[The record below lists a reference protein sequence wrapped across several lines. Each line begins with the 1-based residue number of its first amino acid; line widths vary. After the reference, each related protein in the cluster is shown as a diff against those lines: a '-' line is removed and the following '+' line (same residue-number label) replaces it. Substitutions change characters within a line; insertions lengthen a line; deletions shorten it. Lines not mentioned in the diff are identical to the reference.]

1 MEPLELDHVTL
12 RVRSPKDNSVVTP
25 KEYLKY
31 YNKYKYTEHDSV
43 LEFGILSI
51 IVGFLSIGIILLIID
66 IICVINYEVRLYS

>member
-12 RVRSPKDNSVVTP
+12 RIRSPKDNNVVTP

-43 LEFGILSI
+43 LQCGILSI
-51 IVGFLSIGIILLIID
+51 IIGFLSIGIIILLVD
-66 IICVINYEVRLYS
+66 LADLINYEIRLHS